1 LRRPCIYIFLNEW
14 RITCHAAD
22 SDRLSFV
29 VLDIRFV
36 PPMTSRQVLDEIEGL
51 LGRGVSAEPVVIG
64 EPTRLSPDVQI
75 TKEVTSM
82 PTRFIR
88 SSDGSDGRFFCA
100 QGIPVLLSRPCVR
113 NLHGWN
119 EWIDLGSMVSYFEIC
134 QSYILS
140 QRPQA

>member
-1 LRRPCIYIFLNEW
+1 
-14 RITCHAAD
+14 
-22 SDRLSFV
+22 

-36 PPMTSRQVLDEIEGL
+36 PPMTSRQVLEEIEGL

-88 SSDGSDGRFFCA
+88 SSGGSDGRFFCA